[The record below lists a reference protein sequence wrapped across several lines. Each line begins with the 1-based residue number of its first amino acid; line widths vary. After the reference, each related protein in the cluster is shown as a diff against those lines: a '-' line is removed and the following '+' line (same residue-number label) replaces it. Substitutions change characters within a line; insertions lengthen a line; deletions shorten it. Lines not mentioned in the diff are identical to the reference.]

1 MGNQQSCQLLPRLI
15 PGLRLTWAPSGA
27 LSFRGV
33 GDDMDS
39 VRGVFRLGLWFG
51 CLLCVLPI
59 ANATTVPVVVPSA
72 HATVKNSSGVTVSGN
87 SLRVT
92 GPLQGTFIPAD
103 GPGSRV
109 SLKVKPAV
117 DFSVG
122 RIINQVKPLVRKG
135 FAPALGLAGVV
146 WAINQLPGASFDPA
160 TGQPIIT
167 PAFKQTGTVW
177 HLNHWSGGFAGA
189 FPSFKAGC
197 DAIRPHP
204 PGGST
209 KVYDQS
215 SSGNYCRIRDLFTG
229 YYTDTYAVGYQVVL
243 DCLHGYN
250 STTLSCNPSPIT
262 PVPFTEQ
269 DYAFVDSKLDAIVNP
284 EWLRDILLTSCSGAS
299 NPENCADFLKDWQ
312 ANIVGP
318 ATVPGSTTT
327 TASTYV
333 KPDGTVGTKGSTTTN
348 NYKVTYGPTSFTFN
362 KTSTTTYTQDGAV
375 AGAECNTVIE
385 LKLEHHAA

>member
-146 WAINQLPGASFDPA
+146 WA
-160 TGQPIIT
+160 
-167 PAFKQTGTVW
+167 
-177 HLNHWSGGFAGA
+177 GG
-189 FPSFKAGC
+189 
-197 DAIRPHP
+197 
-204 PGGST
+204 
-209 KVYDQS
+209 
-215 SSGNYCRIRDLFTG
+215 CRG
-229 YYTDTYAVGYQVVL
+229 
-243 DCLHGYN
+243 
-250 STTLSCNPSPIT
+250 
-262 PVPFTEQ
+262 
-269 DYAFVDSKLDAIVNP
+269 
-284 EWLRDILLTSCSGAS
+284 
-299 NPENCADFLKDWQ
+299 
-312 ANIVGP
+312 
-318 ATVPGSTTT
+318 
-327 TASTYV
+327 
-333 KPDGTVGTKGSTTTN
+333 
-348 NYKVTYGPTSFTFN
+348 
-362 KTSTTTYTQDGAV
+362 
-375 AGAECNTVIE
+375 
-385 LKLEHHAA
+385 